1 MEVQTVKVEMMLEQ
15 EDKFIITT
23 LLFAI
28 SMLVKYSNGEVAKDP
43 EYKMISE
50 RFDQTVIMMSQRKYP
65 IAQKLADAP
74 CMRQSK
80 QQQAVKK

>member
-43 EYKMISE
+43 EYKMMSE
-50 RFDQTVIMMSQRKYP
+50 RFDQTVIMMSQ
-65 IAQKLADAP
+65 KLADAP
-74 CMRQSK
+74 SMRQSK
-80 QQQAVKK
+80 RQQAVKK